1 MEDKG
6 EVLYE
11 LGPKFDFFYEMT
23 MPTGK
28 KMRSSFVSAIKSYWY
43 YFNCTSCVFWN
54 YSYS

>member
-11 LGPKFDFFYEMT
+11 LSPKFDFLYELT

-28 KMRSSFVSAIKSYWY
+28 KMKPNEVEFV
-43 YFNCTSCVFWN
+43 
-54 YSYS
+54 